1 MYMNQPTPDITV
13 EALTTYAPEDA
24 AAIGRLLPFLSE
36 SFSGEPVDQQV
47 LHDIIA
53 SPYHDQLVARTS
65 SGTIIGTL
73 TISMTMGAG
82 VLRKAWLEDFVVDP
96 GVQGGGVG
104 SKLWDAMIDW
114 CLGRGIHKLD
124 FTSHPTKEAAQHF
137 YLKRG
142 AVVRDTNYFRKTID

>member
-1 MYMNQPTPDITV
+1 MLDITV
-13 EALTTYAPEDA
+13 EVLTTYSQEDA
-24 AAIGRLLPFLSE
+24 VAIGHLLPFLSD

-65 SGTIIGTL
+65 SGTVVGTL
-73 TISMTMGAG
+73 TISLTMGTG

-96 GVQGGGVG
+96 GAQGGGVG
-104 SKLWDAMIDW
+104 GKLWDAMVDW
-114 CLGRGIHKLD
+114 CHSRGINKLD
-124 FTSHPTKEAAQHF
+124 FTSHPTREAAQHF
-137 YLKRG
+137 YLKHG